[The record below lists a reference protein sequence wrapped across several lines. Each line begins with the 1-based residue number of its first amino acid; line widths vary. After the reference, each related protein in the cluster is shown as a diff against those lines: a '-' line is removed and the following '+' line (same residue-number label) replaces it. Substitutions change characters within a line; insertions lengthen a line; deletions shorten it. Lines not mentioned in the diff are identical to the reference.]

1 VSIAEIKANGYNLD
15 IKNPHDAGAGNADP
29 DALLAEYQTLLAKIA
44 ATRDS
49 SRTNSAPALEG
60 KPA

>member
-44 ATRDS
+44 ATRDQLKDEL
-49 SRTNSAPALEG
+49 RAALEG